1 MSNIYI
7 DSVEVDVE
15 GGIYK
20 CWTKVIAPGEEDCW
34 LKYADPC
41 DSVVQHGIF
50 EIVDQKTMVLVPL
63 MSVLALQIL
72 AAVKEKELMK
82 YEEWSSDFDAGLA

>member
-20 CWTKVIAPGEEDCW
+20 CWTKVIASGEEDCW
-34 LKYADPC
+34 LKYVDPC

-50 EIVDQKTMVLVPL
+50 EIVDQNTMVLVPL
-63 MSVLALQIL
+63 VSSLALQIL
-72 AAVKEKELMK
+72 AAVKEKEQMK
-82 YEEWSSDFDAGLA
+82 YEEWSREFEDVLA